1 MRTRLLF
8 ILLLCPL
15 ASMSQIKNL
24 QDIAM
29 EYVKSGQ
36 FKQATEFISQTE
48 QLDADS
54 AEALLTI
61 KAYCFY
67 KLKNNKEA
75 RQTLTTIES

>member
-54 AEALLTI
+54 AEAL
-61 KAYCFY
+61 
-67 KLKNNKEA
+67 
-75 RQTLTTIES
+75 